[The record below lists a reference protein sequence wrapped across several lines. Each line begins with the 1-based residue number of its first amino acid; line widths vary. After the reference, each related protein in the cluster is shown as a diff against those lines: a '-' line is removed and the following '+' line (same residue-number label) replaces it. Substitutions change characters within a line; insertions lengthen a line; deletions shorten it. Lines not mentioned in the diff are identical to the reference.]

1 MYSTGNESKVVVA
14 ERFVRTLKDKIY
26 KETTVDDSKYDLH
39 FWISW

>member
-26 KETTVDDSKYDLH
+26 KETTVDDSKYYLH
-39 FWISW
+39 F